1 MCDLIVIRYKLIQ
14 KKKNK
19 KNGLYYLLI
28 LILINLIIFLNLKKI
43 KLTIYYYNNGIFALN
58 NIKKINT

>member
-1 MCDLIVIRYKLIQ
+1 VCDLIVIRYKLIQ
-14 KKKNK
+14 KKNK

-43 KLTIYYYNNGIFALN
+43 KLTIYYNNGIFALN